1 MKPISNSR
9 LVLSLAVGFAVVSA
23 IGAQNPSA
31 PPQKFTP
38 DQLREDFRIARRSLE
53 EGHSGIYRYTAKAE
67 LDRVFDAASKSLDR
81 PMDAVE
87 FFRVLA
93 PAVAAIK
100 CGHTNVTLPEGLRKD
115 ISNTFPLLPFQVRVL
130 KGRAYIF
137 RDFSDLANPENKQ
150 GALAGREIR
159 SINGVPGSRIVATM
173 LSAVPADGDVQS
185 SRQARI
191 GSWTF
196 NGYLFGLVGIKSPFE
211 LVLAGAKNDQTTR
224 VEGVALPKMREAS
237 KTRYPQDKDP
247 SRAGELKFFE
257 DGRIA
262 RITIHQFGGYA
273 DPEKK
278 QGFRDFY
285 KESFETIHT
294 NGSRALII
302 DLRNNGGGEDEL
314 GQLLLSYLVDKPFK
328 YYDDLVINA
337 RSFSFS
343 KYTAAPI
350 NISEAMAEA
359 RDDGK
364 VHEIRHPNW
373 GVKQPNQPTFT
384 GKVYI
389 LINGG
394 SFSTTSEFLSQAHFH
409 QRATFIGQESAG
421 GYYGNSSGMMPQ
433 VTLPNTKVSVRVP
446 LVTYYM
452 AVSGYKAASHGVVPD
467 LGVDYTIEELLAGTD
482 KEMDV
487 ALKLARKD

>member
-1 MKPISNSR
+1 MKRIFNSR
-9 LVLSLAVGFAVVSA
+9 LLLSLAVTFALVSA
-23 IGAQNPSA
+23 IGAQDASPL
-31 PPQKFTP
+31 PKFSP
-38 DQLREDFRIARRSLE
+38 DQLREDFQIARRALE
-53 EGHSGIYRYTAKAE
+53 EGHSGIYRYTPKAE

-100 CGHTNVTLPEGLRKD
+100 CGHTNVTLPEAFRKE
-115 ISNTFPLLPFQVRVL
+115 INNTYPLLPFQVRVL

-137 RDFSDLANPENKQ
+137 RDFADLGNPENKS

-159 SINGVPGSRIVATM
+159 SINGVPALKIVATM
-173 LSAVPADGDVQS
+173 LAAVPADGDVQS

-196 NGYLFGLVGIKSPFE
+196 NGYLFGLAGIRSPFE
-211 LVLAGAKNDQTTR
+211 LVLAGGGNKEQT
-224 VEGVALPKMREAS
+224 VHVDGVALSKLREAS
-237 KTRYPQDKDP
+237 KKLYAGDQEPD
-247 SRAGELKFFE
+247 RAGELKFFE
-257 DGRIA
+257 DGKIA

-294 NGSRALII
+294 KGSKALII

-328 YYDDLVINA
+328 YYDDLVIN
-337 RSFSFS
+337 SMTFSFS
-343 KYTAAPI
+343 KYASSPI
-350 NISEAMAEA
+350 AIPEKRVETGA
-359 RDDGK
+359 DGK
-364 VHEIRHPNW
+364 VHAVGHPNW
-373 GVKQPNQPTFT
+373 GIKQPTLPTFK

-421 GYYGNSSGMMPQ
+421 GYYGNSSGMVPQ
-433 VTLPNTKVSVRVP
+433 VVLPNTKVSVRVP

-467 LGVDYTIEELLAGTD
+467 FNVDYTIAELLAGTD